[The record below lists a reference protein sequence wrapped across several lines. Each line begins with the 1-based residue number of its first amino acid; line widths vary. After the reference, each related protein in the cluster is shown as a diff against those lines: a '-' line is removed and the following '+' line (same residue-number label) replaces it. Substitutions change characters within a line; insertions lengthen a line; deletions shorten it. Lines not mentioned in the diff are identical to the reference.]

1 MRRPASARGGLLVL
15 VLWGG
20 LACANEGVAP
30 SLRLAGAYVDMRAQ
44 ALSNGL
50 PVMDIEGDWQ
60 RGYRRRGNGSTQ
72 RAYQAVQAEAGVRL
86 SVPWPMVKGAWG
98 IGWLVRSE
106 AFARASGDAA
116 EVVQFYQARRDPPG
130 AATFQPRANVMLWRG
145 QGLAVHTPWLSAGLG
160 EWQATMQW
168 LSLQRL
174 RRVGA
179 DGEVIYDGQGGYE
192 HQLALLDDDSSA
204 KGPFTAAPARR
215 GAGHSLSLAWRW
227 TPAQDWSLRI
237 EARDVVSR
245 LRWEGVNTAQA
256 SLTSR
261 VASRTPEGYLDY
273 KPALQGA
280 YARKTVRWRIPATVQ
295 AEVAWQ
301 GGGAGEWRLEMN
313 RRWGLQEAWMG
324 WRSLGDW
331 QTGLALEPRFKALR
345 LQVGHGGFAAG
356 VQADRL
362 DRASRAASVWV
373 SYVWLFPPS

>member
-1 MRRPASARGGLLVL
+1 MPSWRRDEVQCSVRALGGMLVL
-15 VLWGG
+15 LFGAE
-20 LACANEGVAP
+20 LACADEGRAP
-30 SLRLAGAYVDMRAQ
+30 PPLLSGGYVDMRAQ

-60 RGYRRRGNGSTQ
+60 RGYRRRDNGSTQ
-72 RAYQAVQAEAGVRL
+72 RAYQAVQAEAGVML
-86 SVPWPMVKGAWG
+86 SVLWPVVKGAWG

-130 AATFQPRANVMLWRG
+130 PAVFQPRADVLLWRG

-168 LSLQRL
+168 LSLQKL

-192 HQLALLDDDSSA
+192 HQLALQDDDSSA

-237 EARDVVSR
+237 EAKDVASR

-280 YARKTVRWRIPATVQ
+280 YTRKTVRWRIPATVQ

-301 GGGAGEWRLEMN
+301 GGGPGEWRLELN
-313 RRWGLQEAWMG
+313 RRWGLQEAWLG
-324 WRSLGDW
+324 WRTLADW
-331 QTGLALEPRFKALR
+331 QTGVSLEPRFRALR
-345 LQVGHGGFAAG
+345 LQIGHSGG
-356 VQADRL
+356 R
-362 DRASRAASVWV
+362 
-373 SYVWLFPPS
+373 